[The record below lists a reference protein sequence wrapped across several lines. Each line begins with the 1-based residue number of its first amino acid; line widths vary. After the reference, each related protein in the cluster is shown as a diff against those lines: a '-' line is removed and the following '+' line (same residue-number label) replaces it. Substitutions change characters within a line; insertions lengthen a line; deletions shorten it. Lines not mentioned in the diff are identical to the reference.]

1 MFKTNYTLIE
11 NISNE
16 FNIDKN
22 EINLIIKE
30 LFDKISLSI
39 INGNKFYM
47 DKLGVISTDEDKN
60 IFFSNED
67 ESFDESLESIDV
79 KSKELKN
86 IFLEKSIYKSI
97 FKNIKDISKNEHV
110 YIENFGTFYYNS
122 NIIFEPDTYLEN
134 KVKNTKNNEIAEYI
148 LDELDNKILNKRIEN
163 INNDETLEEVID
175 EENNSIDDNIIENI
189 WKNKTYNSIDL
200 NTMIKN
206 LNENEEKTED
216 NENTVIMEEEKNQEE
231 KIDYPEMKE
240 YSKEELLDIN
250 NFDEDYLN
258 KDDSIEND
266 NKENKIENNKKEE
279 KEEKTNYPE
288 MKEYSKEELLDIN
301 NFDKDYLLEND
312 KDMKDNENVIEVM
325 EIKEKSKKEE
335 NNYPEMKEYSKEE
348 LLDIN
353 NFDKNDLNDLN
364 EKNIIKNT
372 ISNKNIEKELL
383 NIKNTKELDNK
394 KMKKR
399 KENFELLKS
408 ILKVAFIIIFI
419 LIVGVFISIY
429 YGSNRTVASNNVENQ
444 KLYDVVNTFFNSM
457 NAASLSYITSKDMY
471 YWDIAKYL
479 YGDATYWPLLYS
491 YNNDKYKINNVIKKG
506 SSISYRNIPDFYSY
520 KEIKNL
526 DNTLS
531 KSYMLLYPILIN
543 DRKLK
548 HALWALK
555 LSAYYDLNVFKNNA
569 DMIPE
574 NTYNNIV
581 KESSSIKITYDEFIR
596 YGQLNENI
604 LLSFIDIIKEKL
616 GISK

>member
-134 KVKNTKNNEIAEYI
+134 KVKNTKNNEIAEDI

-266 NKENKIENNKKEE
+266 NKENKIENIKKEE
-279 KEEKTNYPE
+279 KEENNYPE

-399 KENFELLKS
+399 KENFELFKS

-491 YNNDKYKINNVIKKG
+491 YNNDKYKISNVIKKG